1 MNFSQPIENV
11 RVPWLTVLS
20 AAALGPH
27 GCKVSPFYVLQQA
40 VKHRGSPHYTDLLIE
55 KIHSTASPSASLL
68 YIQDTDD
75 GIPIMVIEIEK
86 VTPVQLIDIHYKDI
100 MEMLIYCLYVAR
112 QHNWGNNRH
121 LQLACY
127 AVEAI

>member
-1 MNFSQPIENV
+1 M
-11 RVPWLTVLS
+11 
-20 AAALGPH
+20 
-27 GCKVSPFYVLQQA
+27 LQQA
-40 VKHRGSPHYTDLLIE
+40 VKRRGSPHYTDLLIE
-55 KIHSTASPSASLL
+55 KIHSTASPTGSLL

-100 MEMLIYCLYVAR
+100 MEMLVCCKTAQFYHYM
-112 QHNWGNNRH
+112 WGNNRH

-127 AVEAI
+127 AVEAV